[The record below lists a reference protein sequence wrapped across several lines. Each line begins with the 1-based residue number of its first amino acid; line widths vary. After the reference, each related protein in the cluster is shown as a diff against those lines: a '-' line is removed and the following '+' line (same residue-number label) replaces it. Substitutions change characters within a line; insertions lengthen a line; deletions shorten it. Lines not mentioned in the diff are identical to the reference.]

1 MMYNANLL
9 IEELFKR
16 NFKNKKIIRAYST
29 RKPLERIDTNTI
41 NQREGNTSKI
51 LLTSTGEK
59 YRAIPRKTK
68 MLFNEVIYNS
78 TRNFYD
84 VKAKPIEKRVL
95 SAYTDDNFMKFK
107 IRKKELSSLLSFK
120 NKAPKRETPYEM
132 NRDKRNAFKS
142 LIDEK
147 IRMNTTSN
155 LNNEMIKPTLTSK
168 KYKITQKKGKRNTKG
183 NLYIKPC
190 LYFNK
195 LMLSKHEQMVKKING
210 DHF

>member
-16 NFKNKKIIRAYST
+16 NFKNKKIIHAYST

-51 LLTSTGEK
+51 LLTATNEK
-59 YRAIPRKTK
+59 YRAIPHETK

-78 TRNFYD
+78 TRNFFD
-84 VKAKPIEKRVL
+84 VKAKPIEKRLL
-95 SAYTDDNFMKFK
+95 SAYADENYMKFK
-107 IRKKELSSLLSFK
+107 IRKKELSSFLIFK
-120 NKAPKRETPYEM
+120 NKAPKRETPFEM
-132 NRDKRNAFKS
+132 NRDKRNAFKN

-155 LNNEMIKPTLTSK
+155 LHNEMIKPSLTSK
-168 KYKITQKKGKRNTKG
+168 KLKISKKKGKINSKG
-183 NLYIKPC
+183 NLYSKPC
-190 LYFNK
+190 VYFNK
-195 LMLSKHEQMVKKING
+195 LMLSKHERMVKKING
-210 DHF
+210 DQF

>member
-1 MMYNANLL
+1 MYINIIYFVTMMYNANLL

-41 NQREGNTSKI
+41 NQREGNTSK
-51 LLTSTGEK
+51 
-59 YRAIPRKTK
+59 

-78 TRNFYD
+78 TRNFFD

-107 IRKKELSSLLSFK
+107 IRKKELSSFLSFK

-210 DHF
+210 DQF

>member
-16 NFKNKKIIRAYST
+16 NFKNKKIIHAYST

-51 LLTSTGEK
+51 LLTATNEK
-59 YRAIPRKTK
+59 YRAIPHKTK

-78 TRNFYD
+78 TRNFFD
-84 VKAKPIEKRVL
+84 VKAKPIEKRLL
-95 SAYTDDNFMKFK
+95 SAYADENYMKFK
-107 IRKKELSSLLSFK
+107 IRKKELSSFLIFK
-120 NKAPKRETPYEM
+120 NKAPKRETPFEM
-132 NRDKRNAFKS
+132 NRDKRNAFKN

-155 LNNEMIKPTLTSK
+155 LHNEMIKPSLTSK
-168 KYKITQKKGKRNTKG
+168 KLKISKRKGKINSKG
-183 NLYIKPC
+183 NLYSKPC
-190 LYFNK
+190 VYFNK
-195 LMLSKHEQMVKKING
+195 LMLSKHERMVKKING
-210 DHF
+210 YQF

>member
-16 NFKNKKIIRAYST
+16 NFKNKKIIHAYST

-51 LLTSTGEK
+51 LLTATNEK
-59 YRAIPRKTK
+59 YRAIPHKTK

-78 TRNFYD
+78 TRNFFD
-84 VKAKPIEKRVL
+84 IKAKPIEKRLL
-95 SAYTDDNFMKFK
+95 SAYADENYMKFK
-107 IRKKELSSLLSFK
+107 IRKKELSSFLIFK
-120 NKAPKRETPYEM
+120 NKAPKRETPFEM
-132 NRDKRNAFKS
+132 NRDKRNAFKN

-155 LNNEMIKPTLTSK
+155 LHNEIIKPSLTSK
-168 KYKITQKKGKRNTKG
+168 KLKISKKKGKINSKG
-183 NLYIKPC
+183 NLYSKPC
-190 LYFNK
+190 VYFNK
-195 LMLSKHEQMVKKING
+195 LMLSKHERMVKKING
-210 DHF
+210 DQF